1 MAIQDIAPGEAIIT
15 VPYELAL
22 DLGSE
27 SSDPTAPAVGAP
39 TPATGLTLD
48 LTTFLI
54 LFVI

>member
-27 SSDPTAPAVGAP
+27 SSDPTAPAVGAR
-39 TPATGLTLD
+39 TPITGLTLD
-48 LTTFLI
+48 LTTILI
-54 LFVI
+54 